1 MYIRYDNDFDRR
13 ETDTIGI
20 WWVCSDDGRDLRG
33 FDTEEEAEEA
43 LETFNNYYNEATQAI
58 ADVVAAAAE
67 YFGNNDFDVLII

>member
-20 WWVCSDDGRDLRG
+20 WWVCSDSGEDLRG

-43 LETFNNYYNEATQAI
+43 LETFNNYYNEGQTRKVSMQYAGL
-58 ADVVAAAAE
+58 V
-67 YFGNNDFDVLII
+67 